1 MNPACAHMSNNN
13 VTEVGT
19 NDLTARLYLFLR
31 TILFPGRVNMGFHLR
46 LDLPADADFKR
57 TR

>member
-1 MNPACAHMSNNN
+1 MSNNN
-13 VTEVGT
+13 VTGVGT
-19 NDLTARLYLFLR
+19 NKLTARFYLFLR

-46 LDLPADADFKR
+46 LDFPADADFKR